1 MYVWSISLH
10 IHKKAITPF
19 FFFQEEDRFFLM
31 CFCFVFQQNVREDE
45 MLDKWKNIIIII
57 IK

>member
-1 MYVWSISLH
+1 
-10 IHKKAITPF
+10 
-19 FFFQEEDRFFLM
+19 M

-45 MLDKWKNIIIII
+45 MLDKRKNIIIII

>member
-1 MYVWSISLH
+1 
-10 IHKKAITPF
+10 
-19 FFFQEEDRFFLM
+19 M

-45 MLDKWKNIIIII
+45 MSDKWKNIIIII